1 LTGVVLLYW
10 LIAPQMMMR
19 AFIARRVS
27 TVSRMSPPTLS
38 K

>member
-1 LTGVVLLYW
+1 LYW

-19 AFIARRVS
+19 ALRLMRAS
-27 TVSRMSPPTLS
+27 TWSRISPPTLS